1 MKNPLH
7 KRTLRQFARP
17 WKMVPV
23 LIALVFV
30 VVFAS
35 SFFTSQ
41 DSVRAL
47 YEKQI
52 TDGKVEDGEF
62 TTIAPLSDD
71 AVKKLEE
78 KGVKLYENFSL
89 ELSETPQ
96 KQLRAFEN
104 RKDIN
109 IAQILEGRLP
119 ENDHEVALSGN
130 YARANKLALSDTI
143 KLEEKMFDIVGIIS
157 LPDYS
162 SILRSR
168 SDLLMDTGYFGTC
181 LLHEDGFERFQN
193 LPVKYT
199 YSYHTETTLDKKAAS
214 DKLRTLVEVVSEDN
228 RVIDG
233 VTRFDNHCITYI
245 MDDMGGDV
253 PMMTVAMVL
262 LFIALAFISAVQVK
276 SMIEKEAPV
285 IGTLLASGYTK
296 RELVANYMATP
307 VLLTVIAS
315 VIGNVLSYTYFYK
328 AYADLYYDS
337 FDLPAFEPILNARS
351 FLLTSVCPFV
361 IYLVVNFFVI
371 SKALEHRPIQ
381 FLRNNLRKEKKKSS
395 LKLHGFSFLQK
406 FRIRI
411 ALGNK
416 FGLAALIFGVFLANL
431 LLLFGLVIKP
441 IFMNYTD
448 NMSDTIK
455 YAHVYFVRTEEPNLN
470 VEKATLLKA
479 ELIDEDDKEVDLYGV
494 DAHSHYAIPHRDA
507 LEKDEVVI
515 SHGLAQRFSYDV
527 GDELTIREPFRQ
539 KEVRLKIK
547 DILPENT
554 AFQIFTTRAYLN
566 EIVGEDADFFN
577 AYHSDEKLTLSK
589 DNLVT
594 ELDKERV
601 ANYTRHFLNSFG
613 VVFDMLF
620 YVGIAFY
627 IIIVSMMTGVILD
640 KSERHMSYLKI
651 FGFRD
656 REISSLYVNG
666 LLVFLVVFQLVM
678 IPAVDKL
685 LQGIIRVSM
694 AKLDAYMIFRIP
706 IQKYFTAILYSA
718 IIFLAIQFFQHI
730 KISKLDMTKELK
742 NIAG

>member
-1 MKNPLH
+1 MRNPLH

-17 WKMVPV
+17 WKMIPI

-62 TTIAPLSDD
+62 TTIAPLSDET
-71 AVKKLEE
+71 VRKLEE
-78 KGVKLYENFSL
+78 EGVTLYENFNL
-89 ELSETPQ
+89 ELSETKQ
-96 KQLRAFEN
+96 KQLKAFKN
-104 RKDIN
+104 RTDIN

-130 YARANKLALSDTI
+130 YARANKIMLSDTI
-143 KLEEKMFDIVGIIS
+143 KLEGKTFDIVGIIS

-162 SILRSR
+162 SILRNR

-181 LLHEDGFERFQN
+181 LLHEDGFDGFRN

-199 YSYHTETTLDKKAAS
+199 YSYHTKTTLDKKAAT
-214 DKLRTLVEVVSEDN
+214 DKLRALVEIVNEGN
-228 RVIDG
+228 RVLDG
-233 VTRFDNHCITYI
+233 VTRYDNHCITYI
-245 MDDMGGDV
+245 MDDMGGDI
-253 PMMTVAMVL
+253 PTMTVSMVI

-328 AYADLYYDS
+328 AYADLYYGS
-337 FDLPAFEPILNARS
+337 FDLPTFQPILNARS
-351 FLLTSVCPFV
+351 FLITSVFPFV

-371 SKALEHRPIQ
+371 SKALGHRPIQ

-395 LKLHGFSFLQK
+395 LKLHGLSFLQK
-406 FRIRI
+406 FRVRI
-411 ALGNK
+411 ALANK
-416 FGLAALIFGVFLANL
+416 LNLAALIFGVFLANL
-431 LLLFGLVIKP
+431 ILIYGLAVKP
-441 IFMNYTD
+441 VFMTYAD
-448 NMSDTIK
+448 KMSDTIK
-455 YAHVYFVRTEEPNLN
+455 YAHVYFVRMEEPNLDA
-470 VEKATLLKA
+470 EKATILKT

-494 DAHSHYAIPHRDA
+494 DARSHYAIPHREA
-507 LEKDEVVI
+507 LEKNEVVI
-515 SHGLAQRFSYDV
+515 SHGLAQRFSYDI

-539 KEVRLKIK
+539 REVRLKIK

-554 AFQIFTTRAYLN
+554 AFQIFTTREHLN
-566 EIVGEDADFFN
+566 DIVDEDVNFFN
-577 AYHSDEKLTLSK
+577 AYLSDKKLTLSK

-594 ELDKERV
+594 ELDKDLV
-601 ANYTRHFLNSFG
+601 TNYAQHFLKSFG

-627 IIIVSMMTGVILD
+627 IIIVSMITSVILD

-656 REISSLYVNG
+656 REVANLYVNG
-666 LLVFLVVFQLVM
+666 LVVFLIVFQLVM
-678 IPAVDKL
+678 IPAVNKL
-685 LQGIIRVSM
+685 LQVITRISM
-694 AKLDAYMIFRIP
+694 EKFDAYIIFQIP
-706 IQKYFTAILYSA
+706 LHNFFLAILYSA
-718 IIFLAIQFFQHI
+718 VIFFVIEFFQRI
-730 KISKLDMTKELK
+730 RIARLDMTKELK